1 MFLKCLEY
9 MKEKDFD
16 AWSKTRQES
25 KISYILLNGLLAW
38 GLPMFIVMTFFAN
51 DAFDESGLIVSHV
64 VINAVAWT
72 IGGLLFGA
80 GTWYFTER
88 KYKKELVKR
97 TET

>member
-1 MFLKCLEY
+1 MFLKGLVY

-16 AWSKTRQES
+16 EWSKTRKES
-25 KISYILLNGLLAW
+25 KVSYILLNGLLAW
-38 GLPMFIVMTFFAN
+38 GLPMFIAMTFFVN
-51 DAFDESGLIVSHV
+51 DAFDESGLILSHV

-80 GTWYFTER
+80 CTWYFTER
-88 KYKKELVKR
+88 KYKKELTKR

>member
-1 MFLKCLEY
+1 

-16 AWSKTRQES
+16 EWAKARKQSIFS
-25 KISYILLNGLLAW
+25 FILLRGLVAW
-38 GLPMFIVMTFFAN
+38 GLPMFIAMTFFVN

-80 GTWYFTER
+80 SIWYFTER
-88 KYKKELVKR
+88 KYKKELASRK
-97 TET
+97 ETYKPFQ

>member
-1 MFLKCLEY
+1 
-9 MKEKDFD
+9 MKEKDFNE
-16 AWSKTRQES
+16 WSKTRQES

-38 GLPMFIVMTFFAN
+38 GLPMFIAMTFFVN
-51 DAFDESGLIVSHV
+51 DAFDETGLIVSHV

-88 KYKKELVKR
+88 KYKKELAKR